1 MWPPTASYSNRNKAW
16 IHSIQQ
22 EFTLTRFALTQSR
35 PPSLIHTQPPHRR
48 PPPSGNTFVYIRNA
62 TWFQWQ
68 LPKQRHTSLHPTFSA
83 PLIDS
88 HAPMLDSPPK
98 RETRPSAV
106 RDRSYGNKTQ
116 SPPPPQPYRWNS
128 ICRSFSF
135 PLFAAAAA
143 ATNRSQRWGDIR
155 HPPPALRSGD
165 MEVWWWPR
173 SLAIFAPLGV
183 GRHWAQW
190 LAICH
195 MSAKITSLD
204 GVCKF

>member
-35 PPSLIHTQPPHRR
+35 PPSLIHTQPPYTR

-68 LPKQRHTSLHPTFSA
+68 LPKQRHTSLHPTFSS
-83 PLIDS
+83 PLVDS
-88 HAPMLDSPPK
+88 HVPTDSPQK

-116 SPPPPQPYRWNS
+116 SPPPQPYRWNS

-135 PLFAAAAA
+135 PFFAA
-143 ATNRSQRWGDIR
+143 ATNRTRRSGYIR
-155 HPPPALRSGD
+155 HPPPALRFGD
-165 MEVWWWPR
+165 MGVWWWPR
-173 SLAIFAPLGV
+173 SLAIFAPWGV
-183 GRHWAQW
+183 GRHWVQW
-190 LAICH
+190 FAMDH
-195 MSAKITSLD
+195 MSANITSLD
-204 GVCKF
+204 GVCIF